1 MAKAIGGMKES
12 IEYDIFCFSD
22 RIAEKAYYNDLLE
35 HGGIIEGEGK
45 YEFLGKKETD
55 KPQM

>member
-1 MAKAIGGMKES
+1 MKES